1 MWDFQPDSSCQ
12 IALPRTASTVAQRAG
27 GYRRLASALACALA
41 VPLAVQAQSTPT
53 TQQLAAQVAQL
64 EQEVQQLKQLIQ
76 QQRAAP
82 APAAQQSQ
90 TTAAAAVA
98 TQAPAPPVFSSAPGI
113 SVAMH
118 GWISA
123 TAFSQ
128 SRPFEFGNGQ
138 SALWPVPG
146 ANGSLSGVDARS
158 TRFWFDLTGAKFG
171 GDWVGGGRIE
181 MDFAGGYNGT
191 GPFSQQQLTP
201 RLRQAYMDLTNP
213 ETGTTVRIGQQWEL
227 MDLLV
232 PDPASLTHVAYP
244 LGLSTGLIGWRFPG
258 LVVHQDLNHG
268 SSGIQWQLAAGV
280 FEGQWDGPGNDV
292 NFLTGGNVGFRPQLQ
307 ARLRAKGS
315 DWVAFLATHYS
326 EIDLRGVG
334 GTAATPVKPGLKSVD
349 YEIGG
354 QWKPGP
360 WVVGGAA
367 YTGKGLGQLSG
378 TLGQFGDIGETGGY
392 LQAGYSFTPNWTMY
406 ATYAGIS
413 LNKQDVID
421 WMGYGSSGLIRNQ
434 QDALSLQY
442 SAGPYA
448 FALELMHDKLHFTT
462 DGMDRANVSG
472 NQASLSAFYQF

>member
-1 MWDFQPDSSCQ
+1 MC
-12 IALPRTASTVAQRAG
+12 
-27 GYRRLASALACALA
+27 LASALAL
-41 VPLAVQAQSTPT
+41 PLAVQAQSTPT
-53 TQQLAAQVAQL
+53 DQQLAAQVAQL
-64 EQEVQQLKQLIQ
+64 EQEVQQLKQMIQ
-76 QQRAAP
+76 QQQAAP
-82 APAAQQSQ
+82 VPQSQ
-90 TTAAAAVA
+90 VA
-98 TQAPAPPVFSSAPGI
+98 TTPVAVPAQPPATPLFSSAPGI

-123 TAFSQ
+123 TAFGQ

-146 ANGSLSGVDARS
+146 SNGSLSGVDARS

-171 GDWVGGGRIE
+171 GDWIGGGRIE

-201 RLRQAYMDLTNP
+201 RLRQAYMDLINP

-232 PDPASLTHVAYP
+232 PDPASLTHIAYP

-258 LVVHQDLNHG
+258 VVVHQDLNHG
-268 SSGIQWQLAAGV
+268 TSGVQWQLAAGV
-280 FEGQWDGPGNDV
+280 FEGNWDGPGNDV
-292 NFLTGGNVGFRPQLQ
+292 NFLTGGNVGFRPQVQ

-326 EIDLRGVG
+326 EVDLRGVG
-334 GTAATPVKPGLKSVD
+334 GNAPTPVKPDLKSVA

-360 WVVGGAA
+360 WVIGGAA

-392 LQAGYSFTPNWTMY
+392 LQTGYSFTPHWTLY
-406 ATYAGIS
+406 ATYAAIS

-434 QDALSLQY
+434 QGALSLQY

-448 FALELMHDKLHFTT
+448 FALELMHDKLYYTT
-462 DGMDRANVSG
+462 DGVDRANVSG
-472 NQASLSAFYQF
+472 NQASLSAFYEF